1 MSQDGRSKRR
11 LLGMG
16 YTGVASCTLRA
27 ATKRHTSATPRD
39 GPEHEKE
46 EERLCNVCVTGKI
59 ETESHFLLEC
69 YVYNRLREGMF
80 EKINQ
85 ITGYNLLTMR
95 DNKDWMMDVLLGHGL
110 KRKEVREQIGKAVAT
125 FIAVAMRIRT
135 QNLN

>member
-1 MSQDGRSKRR
+1 MRGHDAGAFRCGISRRRIVHTTRGYEAAHQLRLEMGRR
-11 LLGMG
+11 
-16 YTGVASCTLRA
+16 V
-27 ATKRHTSATPRD
+27 
-39 GPEHEKE
+39 HEKE

-59 ETESHFLLEC
+59 ESESHFFLEC
-69 YVYNRLREGMF
+69 YVLREGMF

-125 FIAVAMRIRT
+125 FIAVAMRIRK

>member
-1 MSQDGRSKRR
+1 MTDVVREDFLEWNIPASHRAHYARLRSGTHQLRLETGRR
-11 LLGMG
+11 
-16 YTGVASCTLRA
+16 V
-27 ATKRHTSATPRD
+27 
-39 GPEHEKE
+39 HEKE

-125 FIAVAMRIRT
+125 FIAVAMRVRK

>member
-1 MSQDGRSKRR
+1 MGRR
-11 LLGMG
+11 
-16 YTGVASCTLRA
+16 V
-27 ATKRHTSATPRD
+27 
-39 GPEHEKE
+39 HEKE

-110 KRKEVREQIGKAVAT
+110 KRKEVREHIGKAVAT
-125 FIAVAMRIRT
+125 FIAVAMRIRK

>member
-1 MSQDGRSKRR
+1 MHITRGYEAAHISYASRCRR
-11 LLGMG
+11 
-16 YTGVASCTLRA
+16 V
-27 ATKRHTSATPRD
+27 
-39 GPEHEKE
+39 HEKE
-46 EERLCNVCVTGKI
+46 EERLCNVCVTG
-59 ETESHFLLEC
+59 TESHFLLEC

-125 FIAVAMRIRT
+125 FIAVAIRK